1 MGSLDTPTTVGGG
14 DVLID
19 ITRVPLEKLAGL
31 ESAQLRRL
39 TERFAREA
47 AEPSSGTLYSFGSF
61 I

>member
-1 MGSLDTPTTVGGG
+1 MGSLDTPTPVGGG

-19 ITRVPLEKLAGL
+19 ITQVPLEKLGSL

-39 TERFAREA
+39 TERFTREA
-47 AEPSSGTLYSFGSF
+47 SEPSPGTLYSFGSF